1 MAERH
6 IREKELNMKTIT
18 VDFVR
23 HGQTIFNTMN
33 KLQGWADSP
42 LTSAG
47 IATADAVGQR
57 LKNVTYQAAYASD
70 LKRAMDTAT
79 HILHA
84 SSFDGPLQTDKS
96 FREVFFGSYEG
107 LDNDEV
113 WSEVGRPLECQ
124 TQAEIIKKYSF
135 DRARDAMHNADPRHL
150 SEDGET
156 FKQRIDDG
164 LQKLVTTCDDQARVL
179 VVTHGT
185 LIRSLVLRYGQD
197 FDALSKFPV
206 NGGVTTLKITSM
218 ENGFSAKVTSY
229 NVLD

>member
-1 MAERH
+1 
-6 IREKELNMKTIT
+6 MKTIT

-47 IATADAVGQR
+47 IATANAVGQH
-57 LKNVTYQAAYASD
+57 LQHVTYQAAYASD

-79 HILHA
+79 RILQA
-84 SSFDGPLQTDKS
+84 NSFRGSLLTNTS

-113 WSEVGRPLECQ
+113 WAEVGRPLDCQ

-135 DRARDAMHNADPRHL
+135 DRARDAMHDADPRHL

-156 FKQRIDDG
+156 FKRRIDKG
-164 LQKLVTTCDDQARVL
+164 LQRLVTTCDDQARVL

-197 FDALSKFPV
+197 FDALSEFPV
-206 NGGVTTLKITSM
+206 NGGVTTLKITSSM
-218 ENGFSAKVTSY
+218 ENSFGARVTRY